1 MLQRFAFL
9 LALLL
14 GLSTT
19 GLAMASVTLTDA
31 SSGMPLNAYIEL
43 LEDTDGSLTIDDLA
57 TPEQQSRFHPANGRA
72 SVGQSLNP
80 WWIKLTLQSDMRAP
94 ARWVLEVGSVTQ
106 LDLQLYQPNGQ
117 GGWQL
122 RQSGER
128 VPFSESRDHPYRR
141 MVFDLPILGE
151 QPTTFYLRAFDP
163 AGNSFP
169 LRIWQLD
176 ELTQL
181 AARENLALGAIY
193 GVVFALLL
201 YNLFILIS
209 LRDKAYFWYVLTTAF
224 ALVFII
230 SMTGHGAQYLWPNSP
245 VPSWLDRITLP
256 SLWGLFACRFTQT
269 LLQTKLYVRWAHHLL
284 SMACV
289 IYIVAIVLNLSGQ
302 RYLAAWA
309 IALLSLTSIPA
320 ALGSAV
326 VRWRQGFFPAQLYLY
341 GYGLV
346 LGSVGILLLRTTGVL
361 QPAEWNAYVFPLAV
375 AAESIL
381 FSFALAYRIQIL
393 KQERAVALQQADREK
408 TARLAQLQAS
418 ADELQAAVTARTA
431 ELAATN
437 EQLRERERE
446 LQHAAFHDPL
456 TELPNRRYL
465 VERCE
470 SALGHAER
478 HKESVALLLIDLDH
492 FKPINDRF
500 GHAAGDLMLQVIAKR
515 LREHVRLGDAVA
527 RLGGDEFAVLI
538 CGSDAESQ
546 AREIAERLLAEL
558 SEHVHYGAERL
569 RVTIS
574 IGVALYPHHAQNF
587 TGLYKI
593 ADHALYRV
601 KELGRS
607 GARVH
612 GDDGELSEQACLQL
626 DVLKVP
632 SGLA

>member
-1 MLQRFAFL
+1 MLQRHIL
-9 LALLL
+9 LLVVLL
-14 GLSTT
+14 GLSAC
-19 GLAMASVTLTDA
+19 GLAHASMVLTDA
-31 SSGMPLNAYIEL
+31 SSGMPLNAHIEL
-43 LEDTDGSLTIDDLA
+43 LEDTQGTLSIDNITA
-57 TPEQQSRFHPANGRA
+57 PPEQQARFQPANGRA

-80 WWIKLTLQSDMRAP
+80 WWVKLTLQRDEQAP
-94 ARWVLEVGSVTQ
+94 ERWVLEVGSVTQ
-106 LDLQLYQPNGQ
+106 LDLQFYQANAQ
-117 GGWQL
+117 GSWQL
-122 RQSGER
+122 RQAGER
-128 VPFSESRDHPYRR
+128 VPFTESRDHPYRR
-141 MVFDLPILGE
+141 MVFDLPAIGE
-151 QPTTFYLRAFDP
+151 QPMTLYLRAFDP

-169 LRIWQLD
+169 LRIWQLED
-176 ELTQL
+176 LTQL

-224 ALVFII
+224 ALLFIM
-230 SMTGHGAQYLWPNSP
+230 SMTGHGAQYLWPNHA
-245 VPSWLDRITLP
+245 VPPWLDRITLP
-256 SLWGLFACRFTQT
+256 SLWGLFASRFTQA
-269 LLQTKLYVRWAHHLL
+269 LLQTRVYVRWAHHLL
-284 SMACV
+284 NMACM
-289 IYIVAIVLNLSGQ
+289 IYLIAIVLNLFEQ

-320 ALGSAV
+320 ALGSALI
-326 VRWRQGFFPAQLYLY
+326 RWRQGFFPALLYLY

-346 LGSVGILLLRTTGVL
+346 LGSVSILLLRTTGVL
-361 QPAEWNAYVFPLAV
+361 QPAEWNAYIFPLAV

-393 KQERAVALQQADREK
+393 KQERAAALQQADREK

-437 EQLRERERE
+437 EQLRDRE
-446 LQHAAFHDPL
+446 LQHAAFHDSL

-465 VERCE
+465 VERSE
-470 SALGHAER
+470 SALANAER

-492 FKPINDRF
+492 FKQINDRF
-500 GHAAGDLMLQVIAKR
+500 GHAAGDLMLQVVAKR
-515 LREHVRLGDAVA
+515 LREHVRAGDAVA
-527 RLGGDEFAVLI
+527 RLGGDEFAALI

-558 SEHVHYGAERL
+558 SKPMHYGAERL

-574 IGVALYPHHAQNF
+574 IGVALYPRHARNF
-587 TGLYKI
+587 TGLYKA
-593 ADHALYRV
+593 ADMALYRV

-607 GARVH
+607 GSRVH
-612 GDDGELSEQACLQL
+612 GDDGELSEQACLEL

>member
-43 LEDTDGSLTIDDLA
+43 LEDTGGSLTIDDLA

-80 WWIKLTLQSDMRAP
+80 RWIKLTLQRDMRAP

-607 GARVH
+607 DARVH

>member
-1 MLQRFAFL
+1 MLQRL
-9 LALLL
+9 VLSILLLL
-14 GLSTT
+14 GPCAMSLAAAPFTLTPSSS
-19 GLAMASVTLTDA
+19 GLA
-31 SSGMPLNAYIEL
+31 LNGNIEL
-43 LEDTDGSLTIDDLA
+43 LEDTRGEINADNLDSAEIQA
-57 TPEQQSRFHPANGRA
+57 RFQPANGRA
-72 SVGQSLNP
+72 SVGQSLTP
-80 WWIKLTLQSDMRAP
+80 WWIKLTLQRDADAP
-94 ARWVLEVGSVTQ
+94 EQWALEVGSVTQ
-106 LDLQLYQPNGQ
+106 LDLQLYLPDGQ
-117 GGWQL
+117 GGWHV

-128 VPFSESRDHPYRR
+128 VAFAESRDHPYRR
-141 MVFDLPILGE
+141 MLFKLPTLDE
-151 QPTTFYLRAFDP
+151 QPLTLYLRVFDP

-169 LRIWQLD
+169 MRIWQLD
-176 ELTQL
+176 DLTQL
-181 AARENLALGAIY
+181 ATHENLGLGTIY
-193 GVVFALLL
+193 GVILALLL

-230 SMTGHGAQYLWPNSP
+230 SMTGHGAQYLWPNGA
-245 VPSWLDRITLP
+245 VPPWLDRVTLP

-269 LLQTKLYVRWAHHLL
+269 LLQTRVYVRWAHHLL
-284 SMACV
+284 SMACG
-289 IYIVAIVLNLSGQ
+289 IYIIAIVLNLFGE

-320 ALGSAV
+320 ALGSALI
-326 VRWRQGFFPAQLYLY
+326 RWRQGFFPAQLYLY

-437 EQLRERERE
+437 DQLRERERE
-446 LQHAAFHDPL
+446 LRHAAFHDLL

-470 SALGHAER
+470 SALAHAQR
-478 HKESVALLLIDLDH
+478 HNESVALMLIDLDH

-515 LREHVRLGDAVA
+515 LREHVRAGDAVA
-527 RLGGDEFAVLI
+527 RLGGDEFAALI

-546 AREIAERLLAEL
+546 AREIAARLLAEL
-558 SEHVHYGAERL
+558 SEPVHYGAERL

-574 IGVALYPHHAQNF
+574 IGVALYPSHANNF

-593 ADHALYRV
+593 ADQALYRV

-632 SGLA
+632 SGLV